1 MRLMSEPFS
10 ASFYF
15 GPQRQSCRYESKE
28 ADSKASY
35 ENVAREILNQANDDN
50 IDLLFVKDMACYMK
64 GRLGF
69 LKEYFQDA
77 KHSFLIRNPKKSI
90 PSQYRASE
98 NPEIQDS
105 GWNYF
110 DPQEAGFQE
119 LFEMYSF
126 VKDNLD
132 ANPVVVDAD
141 DLLESPKQIMKEY
154 FDRVG
159 IKYEEHMTTWKP
171 GEIIQAW
178 QDVWVIA
185 WRRGALNS
193 SDSGWNYFDPQ
204 EAGFQELFEMYSFVK
219 DNLDANPVVVD
230 ADDLLES
237 PKQIMKE
244 YCDRVGIKYEEHMT
258 TWKPGEIIQAWQDGW
273 VIAWRR
279 GALNSSGFIKSDTS
293 SSKPEIEYP
302 SDVVKAMEDSQ
313 AFYDKMFS
321 VRLRLA

>member
-1 MRLMSEPFS
+1 MFVAFALHLFLIPVNSQFTTMTSTIPKKHVFLWTAFRSCSSAFERSILTLPRMQLMSEPFS

-69 LKEYFQDA
+69 LKEFFQDA

-98 NPEIQDS
+98 NPEIQ
-105 GWNYF
+105 
-110 DPQEAGFQE
+110 
-119 LFEMYSF
+119 
-126 VKDNLD
+126 
-132 ANPVVVDAD
+132 
-141 DLLESPKQIMKEY
+141 
-154 FDRVG
+154 
-159 IKYEEHMTTWKP
+159 
-171 GEIIQAW
+171 
-178 QDVWVIA
+178 
-185 WRRGALNS
+185 
-193 SDSGWNYFDPQ
+193 DSGWNYFDPQ

>member
-1 MRLMSEPFS
+1 MEEVAADYSAYSSLFMFVAFALHLFLIPVNSQFTTMTSTIPKKHVFLWTAFRSCSSAFERSILTLPRMQLMSEPFS

-35 ENVAREILNQANDDN
+35 ENVAREILNQGNDDN

-69 LKEYFQDA
+69 LKEFFQDA

-154 FDRVG
+154 CDRVG

-178 QDVWVIA
+178 QDVWV
-185 WRRGALNS
+185 
-193 SDSGWNYFDPQ
+193 
-204 EAGFQELFEMYSFVK
+204 
-219 DNLDANPVVVD
+219 
-230 ADDLLES
+230 
-237 PKQIMKE
+237 
-244 YCDRVGIKYEEHMT
+244 
-258 TWKPGEIIQAWQDGW
+258 
-273 VIAWRR
+273 AWRR

-321 VRLRLA
+321 VRLRLS